1 MNYLAVQCELKAG
14 IVFPNESVGVE
25 ISAEV
30 EVSFGFVEICVA
42 SVVICSD
49 PVVKVNMLRISR
61 IETYCYFIMIFT
73 AANSAIETEACQSVV
88 ESITTVVLM
97 RTPHL
102 DFVFSRAVV
111 HLRAQMSR

>member
-14 IVFPNESVGVE
+14 IIFPNESVGVE
-25 ISAEV
+25 ISAKV
-30 EVSFGFVEICVA
+30 KVSFGFVEICVA
-42 SVVICSD
+42 SVIICTD
-49 PVVKVNMLRISR
+49 PVVKVNMLRISW
-61 IETYCYFIMIFT
+61 IETYRDFIMIF
-73 AANSAIETEACQSVV
+73 AATHSAIETEACQSVV
-88 ESITTVVLM
+88 ESITIVVLM